1 MWWYLFQ
8 SLIMFAVMGS
18 NIQFEWTPNGYV
30 AGSIAG
36 GVALSQPTAADRDGL
51 LCVDAAPARAGQD
64 RLAQGY
70 RAMRVRIALSLWRR
84 PRQRRHPPRPDAQ

>member
-36 GVALSQPTAADRDGL
+36 GVALAATAALDEL
-51 LCVDAAPARAGQD
+51 LSWCRSKARG
-64 RLAQGY
+64 
-70 RAMRVRIALSLWRR
+70 
-84 PRQRRHPPRPDAQ
+84 